1 MDSMGT
7 DDGSHS
13 TISIDPPSDTFHRTS
28 GSNRSL
34 KSVFSA
40 VSNITKIVNNVT
52 KVHEMDKI
60 KRHSV
65 KAERDR
71 QRLALNKVFCRRAE
85 VKDCYTKEDYVLLMQ
100 HTFRQ
105 SRGKPQRR
113 LDRSN
118 FIDRLQHEDDTLMGT
133 IRLMNLILVFAMML
147 LSIQFSYSMQER
159 SSIREALDSQFK
171 FEDISRTTNKDAFWG
186 MLKQVHS
193 GVDTFFPILKWL

>member
-1 MDSMGT
+1 MQGRDNASARFYQVQPTPMDSMGT

-71 QRLALNKVFCRRAE
+71 QRLALNKVRTREGA
-85 VKDCYTKEDYVLLMQ
+85 Q
-100 HTFRQ
+100 A
-105 SRGKPQRR
+105 GR
-113 LDRSN
+113 LSAQPLAAVNRM
-118 FIDRLQHEDDTLMGT
+118 RYGT
-133 IRLMNLILVFAMML
+133 
-147 LSIQFSYSMQER
+147 
-159 SSIREALDSQFK
+159 
-171 FEDISRTTNKDAFWG
+171 
-186 MLKQVHS
+186 
-193 GVDTFFPILKWL
+193 